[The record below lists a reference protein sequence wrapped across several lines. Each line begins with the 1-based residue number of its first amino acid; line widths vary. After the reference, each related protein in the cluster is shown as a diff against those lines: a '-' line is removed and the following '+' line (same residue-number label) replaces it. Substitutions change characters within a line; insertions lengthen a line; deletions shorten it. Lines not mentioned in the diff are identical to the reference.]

1 MSKGYIGIDIGKKGA
16 IAYQSPSGAIQ
27 VYQIPMIK
35 DEVDYAFMYDIIQRI
50 NARHYEVY
58 DCHPHMIFEKL
69 GVIFGSS
76 KATAFSMGHQSGAVE
91 MMAIALGI
99 PYTKIPAK
107 QWQKEMFTGV
117 EEITITGKSTRDT
130 KAMALVAAKRLFP
143 GRDFKLTDR
152 STKPHDG
159 YVDALLMSEYGKR
172 KQL

>member
-1 MSKGYIGIDIGKKGA
+1 MTKGYIGIDIGKKGA
-16 IAYQSPSGAIQ
+16 I
-27 VYQIPMIK
+27 VYQHPDGKIEAYAVPMIK
-35 DEVDYAFMYDIIQRI
+35 DEVDYAFMYDIIQHM
-50 NARHYEVY
+50 NARHYELY

-76 KATAFSMGHQSGAVE
+76 KATAFSMGHQSGAIE
-91 MMAIALGI
+91 MMAIALRI

-117 EEITITGKSTRDT
+117 EEITITGKTSRDT

-143 GRDFKLTDR
+143 GREFTFTER
-152 STKPHDG
+152 ATKPHDG

-172 KQL
+172 KGL